1 MTGRWRLAPLF
12 ALCRPALV
20 AAGIGLVFSLAGAAT
35 VARWEDGVNRIEFE
49 SAAET
54 EAMVMQNGMNEYIS
68 RLVALRTL
76 FESINEH
83 ITRSEFESFSARLFE
98 SHPGILRIGW
108 LPRVSRKE
116 RAEYEAAAVTD
127 GVSGYRIKSLQ
138 GESFATAP
146 QSDEYFPVFYS
157 TQPKTSPVYGMD
169 YATVPERRAVLERAR
184 DNDLVSAIRARLYE
198 PRPGGRLSDILVAL
212 PVYAKGTARETVA
225 DRRRNLAGYVIGV
238 FDLPLLMQDI
248 RVTTGASPA
257 ISMNVYPPF
266 TGQITSLEQ
275 VLPDYSSA
283 PTAPQSMR
291 DVGQRM
297 HWSGHLRIGDTDWQV
312 RAMPKAGGPL
322 EMLTTARSRCSQWV
336 CCSHFRLRPISC
348 WPAAIRGGCRWRT
361 GACWS
366 LRRPTS

>member
-1 MTGRWRLAPLF
+1 MGDRDRRDQDRRRITGRWRLAPLF

-20 AAGIGLVFSLAGAAT
+20 AAGIGLVLSLAGAAT
-35 VARWEDGVNRIEFE
+35 VARWEDGLNRIEFE

-54 EAMVMQNGMNEYIS
+54 EAMVIQNGMNEYIS

-184 DNDLVSAIRARLYE
+184 DHDLVSAIRARLYE

-212 PVYAKGTARETVA
+212 PVYAKGTTRETVGPA
-225 DRRRNLAGYVIGV
+225 SQSGRLCHRRVRPAAADAGHSCDDRRKPRDQHERLSALPRGKSRASSRSCRIIRPLPPRRNRCATSGSAC
-238 FDLPLLMQDI
+238 
-248 RVTTGASPA
+248 TGRA
-257 ISMNVYPPF
+257 ISGSEIP
-266 TGQITSLEQ
+266 
-275 VLPDYSSA
+275 
-283 PTAPQSMR
+283 
-291 DVGQRM
+291 
-297 HWSGHLRIGDTDWQV
+297 IG
-312 RAMPKAGGPL
+312 RC
-322 EMLTTARSRCSQWV
+322 ARC
-336 CCSHFRLRPISC
+336 
-348 WPAAIRGGCRWRT
+348 
-361 GACWS
+361 
-366 LRRPTS
+366 RRPAVRWK